1 MIQRRSVET
10 VEQKLDGR
18 TLSGYA
24 AVYGQDSRELVEN
37 GRAFVE
43 RIAPGA
49 FAETLRTGSDVKL
62 YYNHEPNALLA
73 RTKSGTLKLRSDR
86 QGLAFEA
93 SLPETTLG
101 NDVRT
106 LIERGDLSGE
116 MSFGFFVEDES
127 WNRTRTERLVKRA
140 RLVEVSVVQD
150 AAYPQTNSSL
160 RSVSA
165 AAQEAA
171 LLRLELH
178 RRRIEACLLKSS

>member
-1 MIQRRSVET
+1 MISRRSIDAT
-10 VEQKLDGR
+10 EQKLDGR
-18 TLSGYA
+18 TLAGYA
-24 AVYGQDSRELVEN
+24 AVYGEDSREIVEQ

-49 FAETLRTGSDVKL
+49 FAETLRTNADVKL
-62 YYNHEPNALLA
+62 LYNHDPAALLA
-73 RTKSGTLKLRSDR
+73 RTKSRTLSLKSDR
-86 QGLAFEA
+86 NGLAFEA

-101 NDVRT
+101 NDVRE
-106 LIERGDLSGE
+106 LLARGDLTGE

-140 RLVEVSVVQD
+140 RLVEVSIVQD

-165 AAQEAA
+165 AAIEAA
-171 LLRLELH
+171 RLRLEIHL
-178 RRRIEACLLKSS
+178 RRMERHG

>member
-1 MIQRRSVET
+1 MISRRSIDAT
-10 VEQKLDGR
+10 EQKLDGR
-18 TLSGYA
+18 TLAGYA
-24 AVYGQDSRELVEN
+24 AVYGEDSREIVEQ

-49 FAETLRTGSDVKL
+49 FAETLRAGSDVKL
-62 YYNHEPNALLA
+62 LYNHDPAALLA
-73 RTKSGTLKLRSDR
+73 RTKSRTLSLKSDR
-86 QGLAFEA
+86 NGLAFEA

-101 NDVRT
+101 NDVRE
-106 LIERGDLSGE
+106 LLARGDLTGE

-140 RLVEVSVVQD
+140 RLVEVSIVQD

-165 AAQEAA
+165 AAIEAA
-171 LLRLELH
+171 RLRLELH
-178 RRRIEACLLKSS
+178 LQRMNRHG